1 MLGPRIQF
9 PSGVL
14 QMNFNRSDIIG
25 NRAQQAGGAGDGTV
39 FLSAVEPV
47 ARIRAGENGEKG
59 LKHRLSDGFAGSRR
73 QRGFAGSRRQRERQ
87 TLE

>member
-1 MLGPRIQF
+1 MLGPRILS
-9 PSGVL
+9 PAGVL

-25 NRAQQAGGAGDGTV
+25 NRAQQTGKAGDGTV
-39 FLSAVEPV
+39 FVSAVEPV
-47 ARIRAGENGEKG
+47 VRIRAGANGEKG

-73 QRGFAGSRRQRERQ
+73 QRERQ